1 MEVGW
6 DPWGTTC
13 LPALSLSSQHL
24 PLAIDRDKH
33 REEEALVPL
42 RMAPVMALFMRDVN
56 TSVVTALLLF
66 YFKKEVRHAEGV
78 NMETFF
84 PR

>member
-13 LPALSLSSQHL
+13 LPAFSLFSQHL
-24 PLAIDRDKH
+24 PLAIDRD
-33 REEEALVPL
+33 REEETLVPL
-42 RMAPVMALFMRDVN
+42 RMAPVTALCMRDVN

-66 YFKKEVRHAEGV
+66 HFKKEVRYAEGV
-78 NMETFF
+78 NRETFF

>member
-1 MEVGW
+1 M
-6 DPWGTTC
+6 C
-13 LPALSLSSQHL
+13 FPAFSLSPQHL

-33 REEEALVPL
+33 SEEEDLVPL

-56 TSVVTALLLF
+56 TSVVSALLLF
-66 YFKKEVRHAEGV
+66 HFKKEVRYAEGV
-78 NMETFF
+78 NRETFF